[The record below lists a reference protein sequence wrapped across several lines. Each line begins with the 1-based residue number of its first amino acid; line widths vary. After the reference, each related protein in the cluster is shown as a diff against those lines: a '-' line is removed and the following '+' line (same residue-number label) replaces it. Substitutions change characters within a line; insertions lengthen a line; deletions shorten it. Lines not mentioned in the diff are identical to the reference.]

1 MGRKIEEPDWVDDT
15 YHLVDRNLLKQ
26 HTDGYILQL
35 LTGVSDEVVR
45 RNEINQK
52 RKELVS
58 SISKIESDW

>member
-15 YHLVDRNLLKQ
+15 YHLVDRNLLKH
-26 HTDGYILQL
+26 HTDGYIRQL

-45 RNEINQK
+45 RNEINQN